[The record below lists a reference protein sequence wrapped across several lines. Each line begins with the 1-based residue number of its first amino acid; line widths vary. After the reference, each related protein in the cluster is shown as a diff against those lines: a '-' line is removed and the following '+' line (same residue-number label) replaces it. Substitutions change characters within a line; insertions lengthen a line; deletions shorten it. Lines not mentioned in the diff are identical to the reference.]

1 MTATSAPPAPGALK
15 ITREQLRSFAEDGF
29 FLVDNALTPT
39 EIEQLSALVD
49 TYAEAARRARGLPAD
64 TPVRVNNIAARHRAF
79 RDLLDHPAT
88 LPLVVDV
95 IGTRIQLRGSNL
107 DARPPV
113 PEPDRTA
120 APNPADFAL
129 HWHRDEPQG
138 GWPTVD
144 GVVPFLELKVGY
156 FLTDLTRPGSGSLRI
171 IPGSH
176 RLPDA
181 AVPGLEATAV
191 DLDVPAGT
199 AVVFRTSLMHT
210 VAPNHG
216 DHTRKCLY
224 VAYQH
229 RWLRPS
235 DYAGVPE
242 SVLADSTPIQRQ
254 LLGAVDDPA
263 HLVKDPDVEPCSTY
277 WTPLRADLP
286 LRQWA
291 EHHGLATDH
300 AVTLDTTTP
309 DRRP

>member
-15 ITREQLRSFAEDGF
+15 ITEEQRRCFDLDGF
-29 FLVDNALTPT
+29 FLVDNALSAM
-39 EIEQLSALVD
+39 EIEHVGALVD
-49 TYAEAARRARGLPAD
+49 TYADQVRRTRRLPAD
-64 TPVRVNNIAARHRAF
+64 APVRVNNIAARHPAF
-79 RDLLDHPAT
+79 RALLDHPAI

-113 PEPDRTA
+113 PVQDRA
-120 APNPADFAL
+120 AGPNPADFAL

-176 RLPDA
+176 RLPDTD
-181 AVPGLEATAV
+181 VPSREPSAV
-191 DLDVPAGT
+191 DVDVPAGT

-216 DHTRKCLY
+216 DHTRQCLY
-224 VAYQH
+224 FAYQH

-235 DYAGVPE
+235 DYVSVPAQ
-242 SVLADSTPIQRQ
+242 VLADSSPIQRQ

-286 LRQWA
+286 LQEWA
-291 EHHGLATDH
+291 ERHGLAPGH
-300 AVTLDTTTP
+300 ATTLDTTTP
-309 DRRP
+309 AHHG